1 MFSLRSLLVA
11 ATLLVSALAHSHE
24 YKLGELKIGHPS
36 ARPTAAPGQPGGAY
50 VTLENAGKA
59 ADKLVAASSPIA
71 TSVQIHSM
79 SMDGNIMRM
88 REVTNI
94 ELPAGAKL
102 AMKPGDGYH
111 LMLLGLKQ
119 PLKAGDKFPLTLTFE
134 KAGKVE
140 VSVWVENNKP
150 ADTDAHMHHH

>member
-1 MFSLRSLLVA
+1 MFSLGSLLLAASLLVS
-11 ATLLVSALAHSHE
+11 TLAHAHD

-50 VTLENAGKA
+50 MTLENAGKA

-88 REVTNI
+88 REVANI
-94 ELPAGAKL
+94 ELPPGAKL

-119 PLKAGDKFPLTLTFE
+119 PLKAGDKFPLILTFE

-140 VSVWVENNKP
+140 VSVWVEDKA
-150 ADTDAHMHHH
+150 ADADAHMHHH